1 MIYFISS
8 WLFWGVKGYIGS
20 KIWHVFV
27 TIVDNEVRCIFR
39 PRNKNLIGYRW
50 TEANLLSY
58 FDSII

>member
-39 PRNKNLIGYRW
+39 PKNGKRLDYRW
-50 TEANLLSY
+50 TGKNLLD
-58 FDSII
+58 FMDSIT